1 MSNVHDLA
9 LSFDAMATT
18 VKNERAK
25 LLARNLQPGYPDYAA
40 WQKQIA
46 ALDTQY
52 DHLQDAAVK
61 LDTAYAAE
69 RLKGLEAKLQSIT
82 DATNETNKTIAE
94 MADINKVLHLIA
106 AAVAA
111 AAAAVA
117 AVANPIVGAPTL
129 LASGEALIAA
139 VRAFSGD

>member
-1 MSNVHDLA
+1 MSNAHELAQSFGEMADL
-9 LSFDAMATT
+9 
-18 VKNERAK
+18 VKDERAR
-25 LLARNLQPGYPDYAA
+25 LSQLGLQPNDAGYAT

-46 ALDTQY
+46 ALDTQF

-82 DATNETNKTIAE
+82 DATNEANQAIARVE
-94 MADINKVLHLIA
+94 DIKKVLHVIA
-106 AAVAA
+106 AAVAVAA
-111 AAAAVA
+111 AAAA
-117 AVANPIVGAPTL
+117 AVANPIVGTPVL

-139 VRAFSGD
+139 VKVSQGG